1 LLSSPAHEADALML
15 TCPSCASENSD
26 SQKFCGAC
34 GARLT
39 VPASGH
45 TLSSPA
51 ASYTPPHLAEKILAS
66 RFALE
71 GYDLRG
77 PRVSDVASRP

>member
-1 LLSSPAHEADALML
+1 ML